1 MRRKDKEMGDK
12 AEVEEMLMGA
22 EVGRLAT
29 CVNDEPYVVPLS
41 FVYRDGRIIVHGAAE
56 GRRMENIARNP
67 RVCFEVDE
75 AELMPSDDPC
85 KYNYRYRSVVASG
98 RAMVIEDPGARL
110 EALRL
115 LVEKYAPGKGG
126 MLTPERLR
134 GSRLALVEIEVYEMV
149 GKRSPTLPF

>member
-1 MRRKDKEMGDK
+1 LRRKDKEMGDRV
-12 AEVEEMLMGA
+12 EVERLLTGA

-29 CVNDEPYVVPLS
+29 CVDDEPYVVPLS
-41 FVYRDGRIIVHGAAE
+41 FVYRDGRIIVHGAAG
-56 GRRMENIARNP
+56 GRKMENISRNP

-98 RAMVIEDPGARL
+98 RARVLEEPGARL

-126 MLTPERLR
+126 MLTTERLR
-134 GSRLALVEIEVYEMV
+134 GSRLAVVEIEVDEMA
-149 GKRSPTLPF
+149 GKRSPTLPV